1 VPQNHGAY
9 GGICFRS
16 HAWEGARRLLRCL
29 RTFQFHFAD
38 RFLEREHLVHSF
50 RWGKSGLK
58 IAHLLAQHPSRAIIL
73 RLTRLGGILFE
84 TRYRAGYDWIE
95 ILCHQPEKTP
105 VGGVVEAS
113 DDDQPW
119 TKLLA

>member
-1 VPQNHGAY
+1 MAEYASGHTLGKARGGCYGASELSNSTLR
-9 GGICFRS
+9 IASSSASISSIRS
-16 HAWEGARRLLRCL
+16 DG
-29 RTFQFHFAD
+29 
-38 RFLEREHLVHSF
+38 
-50 RWGKSGLK
+50 GKSGLK

>member
-1 VPQNHGAY
+1 MGKERAQDRAP
-9 GGICFRS
+9 
-16 HAWEGARRLLRCL
+16 ARAAP
-29 RTFQFHFAD
+29 FARD
-38 RFLEREHLVHSF
+38 H
-50 RWGKSGLK
+50 
-58 IAHLLAQHPSRAIIL
+58 LAQHPSRAIIL

-119 TKLLA
+119 TKLRA

>member
-1 VPQNHGAY
+1 MPAG
-9 GGICFRS
+9 S
-16 HAWEGARRLLRCL
+16 
-29 RTFQFHFAD
+29 FQFHFAD

-50 RWGKSGLK
+50 RWGKSGLE
-58 IAHLLAQHPSRAIIL
+58 IAHLLAQHPSRAIIH

-84 TRYRAGYDWIE
+84 TRYHAGYDWIE

-105 VGGVVEAS
+105 VGGVAEAS

>member
-1 VPQNHGAY
+1 VQTYRKP
-9 GGICFRS
+9 GI
-16 HAWEGARRLLRCL
+16 E
-29 RTFQFHFAD
+29 
-38 RFLEREHLVHSF
+38 
-50 RWGKSGLK
+50 
-58 IAHLLAQHPSRAIIL
+58 LAQLPDQYRSRVVIYHPACFGTVLI
-73 RLTRLGGILFE
+73 E
-84 TRYRAGYDWIE
+84 TRNRAGYDWIE